1 MPCYFEASEIDCA
14 IDQLKPVLKSMAQW
28 LFLLCVSYGKRAKR
42 KPRVEYS
49 AKWHSSH
56 CNCFIIVI
64 NVMLLCLPSAK
75 TIPWTLQYKEYMNH
89 LVDQG
94 ALMLSVTGRV
104 DQTKQILA
112 TQFNFRLRTPDLIIT
127 VCQWDHSLDLFCII
141 TSAVKIS
148 TLTQAICL
156 YHFILKRR

>member
-1 MPCYFEASEIDCA
+1 MLRC
-14 IDQLKPVLKSMAQW
+14 
-28 LFLLCVSYGKRAKR
+28 LL
-42 KPRVEYS
+42 
-49 AKWHSSH
+49 
-56 CNCFIIVI
+56 
-64 NVMLLCLPSAK
+64 SAK

-127 VCQWDHSLDLFCII
+127 VCQWDYSLDLYII

-148 TLTQAICL
+148 TLTQAISL

>member
-1 MPCYFEASEIDCA
+1 
-14 IDQLKPVLKSMAQW
+14 
-28 LFLLCVSYGKRAKR
+28 
-42 KPRVEYS
+42 
-49 AKWHSSH
+49 
-56 CNCFIIVI
+56 
-64 NVMLLCLPSAK
+64 MLRCLPSAK

-112 TQFNFRLRTPDLIIT
+112 TQFNFRLRMPDLIIT
-127 VCQWDHSLDLFCII
+127 VCQRDHSLDLCII
-141 TSAVKIS
+141 TSAVKIN